1 MGLVRRMP
9 SVSGNAARSLFERA
23 LRRNNKNF
31 FDQSLD
37 EIKLLKFLNLQVVR
51 TPLARVRSRARTCT
65 DTRVPG
71 ARAHAPT
78 RTRAHTHTRA
88 RTHARIHTRAHAR
101 THARARAHCGLQPL
115 GVHGEPVW
123 LPQDPVEHSHIIR
136 LYDFF
141 YFKANL
147 TPPALWRPPPSHW
160 LQPSLPR
167 TRRAPARF
175 RGPTPRAA
183 LQEHLFIVCELMHEN
198 L

>member
-1 MGLVRRMP
+1 V
-9 SVSGNAARSLFERA
+9 
-23 LRRNNKNF
+23 RRNNKNF

-51 TPLARVRSRARTCT
+51 APLARVRTRARTCT

-88 RTHARIHTRAHAR
+88 RTHARIR
-101 THARARAHCGLQPL
+101 THARARARTAACSRWECMGSL
-115 GVHGEPVW
+115 VW

-141 YFKANL
+141 YFKA
-147 TPPALWRPPPSHW
+147 T
-160 LQPSLPR
+160 
-167 TRRAPARF
+167 
-175 RGPTPRAA
+175 
-183 LQEHLFIVCELMHEN
+183 
-198 L
+198 

>member
-1 MGLVRRMP
+1 M
-9 SVSGNAARSLFERA
+9 ARSPLECVS
-23 LRRNNKNF
+23 RRNNKNF

-51 TPLARVRSRARTCT
+51 SASPACAH
-65 DTRVPG
+65 
-71 ARAHAPT
+71 ARAHAQT
-78 RTRAHTHTRA
+78 HVCLHWRACARTNAHACTRAHTHTRV
-88 RTHARIHTRAHAR
+88 RAHAR
-101 THARARAHCGLQPL
+101 TNTRARARAPRPAAAGSAWR
-115 GVHGEPVW
+115 PVW